1 MSVDC
6 LDIGTIQAFLD
17 GELTPEW
24 STSVSGHIAACDA
37 CAAML
42 GEAEEEAAFVFPVL
56 ERELSTLVPTQR
68 LWARI
73 NDSITVEKQN
83 TPFWKKI
90 WAGLAATLRNPSLA
104 VAATVLIVFGVFTA
118 IYRFPSNKVVVDER
132 LSAANR
138 PQPESSVV
146 PTSITVSGTG
156 RQDVPEPVVAAKI
169 RNPEIEKPVVVQAD
183 YRVRPTIREPK
194 GPDAVNQ
201 DGYIPGEESYVKTI
215 ETLSD
220 SVAGQK
226 DSVLKPSQ
234 QVAYERDLAV
244 VDDSIK
250 RMRKA
255 VRNNPKNDSA
265 KQVLYS
271 SYQNKIDL
279 LNSVAQREELVAGL
293 NK

>member
-1 MSVDC
+1 V
-6 LDIGTIQAFLD
+6 
-17 GELTPEW
+17 
-24 STSVSGHIAACDA
+24 
-37 CAAML
+37 
-42 GEAEEEAAFVFPVL
+42 
-56 ERELSTLVPTQR
+56 
-68 LWARI
+68 
-73 NDSITVEKQN
+73 N
-83 TPFWKKI
+83 
-90 WAGLAATLRNPSLA
+90 
-104 VAATVLIVFGVFTA
+104 
-118 IYRFPSNKVVVDER
+118 
-132 LSAANR
+132 
-138 PQPESSVV
+138 
-146 PTSITVSGTG
+146 
-156 RQDVPEPVVAAKI
+156 AK
-169 RNPEIEKPVVVQAD
+169 
-183 YRVRPTIREPK
+183 VRPVGVAPNSN
-194 GPDAVNQ
+194 A
-201 DGYIPGEESYVKTI
+201 DGYLPGEESYVKTI